1 MKKVLICIL
10 LMGITAVTTTAQQQL
25 PLDPK
30 IKVGKLDNGLT
41 YILRHNEKPAG
52 QADFYIAQRVGSIL
66 ENDDQQGLAHFL
78 EHMCF
83 NGTKHFPGKS
93 MINWLES
100 VGVKFG
106 YNLNAYTSIDET
118 VYNIS
123 NVPLKRATIADSCLL
138 VLHDWSC
145 ALTLDPKEIDAERG
159 VIHEEWRT
167 RENAQMRILTQ
178 TLPIMYQ
185 GDKYAYRLPI
195 GTMEVV
201 DNFKPQVL
209 VDYYHK
215 WYRPDLQ
222 CIIVVGDID
231 VDEMEKKIRSTFAD
245 VKMPANAAVR
255 EYVKVS
261 DNKEPIVAIAT
272 DKELSGTSYD
282 VFFKHDPVP
291 MELRNTVEGYAADLI
306 VNIASSIMNE
316 RLSEMSQ
323 KPTCPFLS
331 AGVDDANFLLSS
343 NKKAFTNTLSC
354 KDDSVLQAIRALTVE
369 VQRAVRYGFTEGEF
383 DRVKANLLSNIESS
397 YNERANVYNDSYSR
411 EYVRHFI
418 SGEPVPGIEKE
429 FEVIKQLLASLPLEA
444 VNMTFKQLVDDTD
457 NVVFLLSMPE
467 KEGVVVPTKE
477 QLLATYNAAK
487 AENIEAFEDEEV
499 AKTLI
504 ETLPTPGKVVK
515 EKKGKFGSTELTLS
529 NGIKVI
535 VKPTDYM
542 ADEISF
548 RAFSP
553 GGSSLFDTRDIIQD
567 SLLDQIVA

>member
-369 VQRAVRYGFTEGEF
+369 VQRAVRAEF
-383 DRVKANLLSNIESS
+383 PPCS
-397 YNERANVYNDSYSR
+397 RAAP
-411 EYVRHFI
+411 H
-418 SGEPVPGIEKE
+418 
-429 FEVIKQLLASLPLEA
+429 PLHR
-444 VNMTFKQLVDDTD
+444 QR
-457 NVVFLLSMPE
+457 
-467 KEGVVVPTKE
+467 
-477 QLLATYNAAK
+477 
-487 AENIEAFEDEEV
+487 
-499 AKTLI
+499 
-504 ETLPTPGKVVK
+504 
-515 EKKGKFGSTELTLS
+515 
-529 NGIKVI
+529 
-535 VKPTDYM
+535 
-542 ADEISF
+542 SF
-548 RAFSP
+548 P
-553 GGSSLFDTRDIIQD
+553 GGISKTQSKKSARMGAFLFR
-567 SLLDQIVA
+567 